1 MQTSRGVVL
10 GKAVAVVAVLFAA
23 LSVRDLAAMAGVKIP
38 GLPMSSYGGSSMDNL
53 LAVLL
58 VLVALLL
65 LRPRHAGPSAA
76 RLFGLGAAGWKAPL
90 WVLLA
95 TVPFWVG
102 CAVTGKLQSSI
113 DWRGVLFTAL
123 LFTALLFPLAEELVF
138 RGFGFIFTRQA
149 LRWRMLPAVLVQAL
163 VFGWVHW
170 VGMEDSELAMQ
181 VFAITFLGGI
191 VFAVLDL
198 MDGYTLW
205 CGLILHVSLN
215 AAWDVFDVAP
225 SAATGWLGNGLRVLS
240 AALAIGG
247 VWLLRRRSRRASM
260 QKLNG
265 NVAPVRP
272 LN

>member
-1 MQTSRGVVL
+1 ML

-23 LSVRDLAAMAGVKIP
+23 LSVRDLAAMAGVMIP

-53 LAVLL
+53 LAVALA
-58 VLVALLL
+58 LVALLL
-65 LRPRHAGPSAA
+65 LRPRHAGQSAA
-76 RLFGLGAAGWKAPL
+76 RLFGLSAAGWKAPL

-95 TVPFWVG
+95 TLPFWVG

-113 DWRGVLFTAL
+113 DWRGM

-138 RGFGFIFTRQA
+138 RGFGFIFARRA
-149 LRWRMLPAVLVQAL
+149 LRWHMLPAVLVQAL

-191 VFAVLDL
+191 VFALLDAL
-198 MDGYTLW
+198 DGYTLW

-240 AALAIGG
+240 AVLAIGG
-247 VWLLRRRSRRASM
+247 VWLLRRHARRASM
-260 QKLNG
+260 QVLNG
-265 NVAPVRP
+265 HVAPVRP

>member
-1 MQTSRGVVL
+1 MRTSRGVVL
-10 GKAVAVVAVLFAA
+10 GKAVVVVAVLFAA

-38 GLPMSSYGGSSMDNL
+38 GLPMSSYAGSSMDNL
-53 LAVLL
+53 LAVAL
-58 VLVALLL
+58 VLIALLL
-65 LRPRHAGPSAA
+65 LRPRNAGLSVA
-76 RLFGLGAAGWKAPL
+76 RLFGLGAGGWTAPL

-95 TVPFWVG
+95 TLPFWVG

-113 DWRGVLFTAL
+113 DWRGM

-138 RGFGFIFTRQA
+138 RGFGFIFTRRA
-149 LRWRMLPAVLVQAL
+149 LRLHMLPAVLVQAL

-170 VGMEDSELAMQ
+170 VGMGDSELAMQ
-181 VFAITFLGGI
+181 VFAITLLGGI
-191 VFAVLDL
+191 VFAVLDA

-205 CGLILHVSLN
+205 CGLALHVSLN

-240 AALAIGG
+240 AVLAIGG
-247 VWLLRRRSRRASM
+247 VWMLRRRSRHASM
-260 QKLNG
+260 HGLNG
-265 NVAPVRP
+265 HVAPVRP

>member
-10 GKAVAVVAVLFAA
+10 AKAVVVVAVLFAA

-38 GLPMSSYGGSSMDNL
+38 GLPMSSYAGSSMDNL
-53 LAVLL
+53 LAVML
-58 VLVALLL
+58 VLVALLV
-65 LRPRHAGPSAA
+65 LRPRNAALSVA
-76 RLFGLGAAGWKAPL
+76 RLFGLGATGWKAPL

-95 TVPFWVG
+95 TLPFWVG

-113 DWRGVLFTAL
+113 DWRGMLFT
-123 LFTALLFPLAEELVF
+123 TLLFPLAEELVF
-138 RGFGFIFTRQA
+138 RGFGFIFTRRA
-149 LRWRMLPAVLVQAL
+149 LRWPLLPAVLVQAL

-191 VFAVLDL
+191 VFAVLDA
-198 MDGYTLW
+198 MNGYTLW
-205 CGLILHVSLN
+205 CGLVFHVSLN

-247 VWLLRRRSRRASM
+247 VWLLRRRSHRASM
-260 QKLNG
+260 QGLNG
-265 NVAPVRP
+265 KVAPVRP
-272 LN
+272 LS

>member
-1 MQTSRGVVL
+1 MQTSRGVML

-23 LSVRDLAAMAGVKIP
+23 LSARDLAAMAGVKIP

-53 LAVLL
+53 LAVALA
-58 VLVALLL
+58 LVALLL
-65 LRPRHAGPSAA
+65 LRPRHAGLSAA
-76 RLFGLGAAGWKAPL
+76 RLFGLSAAGWKAPL

-95 TVPFWVG
+95 TLPFWVG
-102 CAVTGKLQSSI
+102 CAVTGKLQSGI
-113 DWRGVLFTAL
+113 DWRGM

-138 RGFGFIFTRQA
+138 RGFGFIFARRA
-149 LRWRMLPAVLVQAL
+149 LRWHMLPAVLVQAL

-191 VFAVLDL
+191 VFALLDAL
-198 MDGYTLW
+198 DGYTLW

-247 VWLLRRRSRRASM
+247 VWLLRRHTRRASM
-260 QKLNG
+260 QVLNG
-265 NVAPVRP
+265 HVAPVRP